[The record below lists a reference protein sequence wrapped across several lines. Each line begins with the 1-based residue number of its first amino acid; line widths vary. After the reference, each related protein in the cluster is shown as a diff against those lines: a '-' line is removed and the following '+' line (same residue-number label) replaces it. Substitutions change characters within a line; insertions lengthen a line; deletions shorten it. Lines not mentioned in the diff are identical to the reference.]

1 MQWGQSFAVIF
12 PELNHVLGVYL
23 DVVVLM
29 EYTISTHFP
38 VVEPVQMLQ
47 VSCTVVFSWF
57 ATSVLIS
64 RAFFLPVV
72 CPRFPSWWR
81 HASTM
86 SSRPQAF
93 QQWWLRMKLDRAAPT
108 LPPARLERIRWVLAV
123 RSRLVH
129 TAAKADYPLLLR
141 HHSAQ

>member
-47 VSCTVVFSWF
+47 VSCTVVFF
-57 ATSVLIS
+57 
-64 RAFFLPVV
+64 
-72 CPRFPSWWR
+72 
-81 HASTM
+81 
-86 SSRPQAF
+86 
-93 QQWWLRMKLDRAAPT
+93 
-108 LPPARLERIRWVLAV
+108 
-123 RSRLVH
+123 
-129 TAAKADYPLLLR
+129 
-141 HHSAQ
+141 